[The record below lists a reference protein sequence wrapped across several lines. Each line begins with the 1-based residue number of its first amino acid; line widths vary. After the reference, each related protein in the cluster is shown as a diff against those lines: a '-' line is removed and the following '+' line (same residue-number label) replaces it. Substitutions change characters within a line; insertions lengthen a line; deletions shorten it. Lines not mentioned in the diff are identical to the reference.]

1 MKNFKNFKGSKGG
14 QKNFKRRDM
23 LKIRSIAFKKAKEKI
38 KMNYANEEFVLI
50 QAINAYNEIIR
61 SSNLFMER
69 VTEWFGLYFP
79 EIKLGSIVQFRE
91 FFNALESKEKL
102 DGEDFTKIAQDAAK
116 GEEQYAKY
124 INSSGRKLNNNE
136 KEIISSFVKFISETD
151 LEAGKI
157 EAYIKEAANRLLP
170 NTTYLTDEK
179 ISAELLDKAG
189 SLDKLAMMPAS
200 TIQLLGAE
208 KALFKHIKFG
218 SKPPK
223 YGILF
228 KLPAINTEKK
238 SLRGKIAR
246 AYASKIAIA
255 LKADTMSKNFI
266 AKELKESL
274 EKTIEKIKKS
284 ETGFEDKE
292 RSKQN
297 IN

>member
-1 MKNFKNFKGSKGG
+1 MKNFKNFKGNKS

-23 LKIRSIAFKKAKEKI
+23 LKIRNFAFKKTREKI

-50 QAINAYNEIIR
+50 QAINAYNEIVR

-69 VTEWFGLYFP
+69 ITEWFGLYFP
-79 EIKLGSIVQFRE
+79 EIKLGSIAQFRE
-91 FFNALESKEKL
+91 FFNALESKEEL
-102 DGEDFTKIAQDAAK
+102 NTEDFAKIAQDTTKA
-116 GEEQYAKY
+116 EEQYAKY
-124 INSSGRKLNNNE
+124 MNSSGRKLNSAE
-136 KEIISSFVKFISETD
+136 KEIVAAFVKFITETD

-157 EAYIKEAANRLLP
+157 EAYIKEASNRLLP

-179 ISAELLDKAG
+179 IAAELLDKAG

-228 KLPAINTEKK
+228 KLPAINAEKRN
-238 SLRGKIAR
+238 LRGKIAR

-274 EKTIEKIKKS
+274 EKSIEKIKKS
-284 ETGFEDKE
+284 ETGLGDK
-292 RSKQN
+292 RGGD
-297 IN
+297 